1 MRNKILNEFIEYHE
15 TGSPSEQLKI
25 AMKRIIEIIF
35 SLTVLIL
42 TLPFSLSV
50 LFIVFV
56 ITKQVPIITQ
66 ERGLTLEGH
75 RIKFFKIRTIRRSGL
90 FNQLEN
96 KSVTIFNKSEYA
108 GFVPAFCKLL
118 RKSGLDE
125 LPQFINVLFGNMSI
139 VGPRPLTI
147 TDLSLMKEKEPEFY
161 ERRSRLI
168 SKPGI
173 TGCWQIFGD
182 RKRGCKNLVE
192 LDEFYDKNKSVMFYL
207 RILMLT
213 SVVVFTF
220 NHSDSII
227 ANNVYCY
234 NIQSLDC
241 T

>member
-1 MRNKILNEFIEYHE
+1 MSNKVLNEFIEYSE
-15 TGSPSEQLKI
+15 AGSHSEQLRI
-25 AMKRIIEIIF
+25 VLKRIIEIIF
-35 SLTVLIL
+35 SLTILIL
-42 TLPFSLSV
+42 TLPFSLSI

-56 ITKQVPIITQ
+56 ITKQAPVIIQ
-66 ERGLTLEGH
+66 ERGLTLEER

-90 FNQLEN
+90 FSQLED
-96 KSVTIFNKSEYA
+96 KSGTIFNKSEYA

-125 LPQFINVLFGNMSI
+125 LPQFINVLLGDMSI

-182 RKRGCKNLVE
+182 RKKGSKNLVE
-192 LDEFYDKNKSVMFYL
+192 LDELYDKNKSVMFYL
-207 RILMLT
+207 KILMLT
-213 SVVVFTF
+213 SIAVFTF

-227 ANNVYCY
+227 ADDDYCY
-234 NIQSLDC
+234 NIQSLDF